1 MSNGNE
7 VTADNLDEKIFDAA
21 KEEFG
26 SRVGSIKD
34 FLKSESQ
41 KLAITLRMII
51 QGRANGTISEDE
63 AKILLNMQSTATKSV
78 LTAAEGMS
86 ILAVESA
93 INSALGVVRDFV
105 NSKVG
110 FPLL

>member
-7 VTADNLDEKIFDAA
+7 VTAENLDEKIFDAA
-21 KEEFG
+21 KKEFG

-63 AKILLNMQSTATKSV
+63 AKILLNKVLRAFCSKSN
-78 LTAAEGMS
+78 AAPGS
-86 ILAVESA
+86 RSQTSLCA
-93 INSALGVVRDFV
+93 R
-105 NSKVG
+105 
-110 FPLL
+110 